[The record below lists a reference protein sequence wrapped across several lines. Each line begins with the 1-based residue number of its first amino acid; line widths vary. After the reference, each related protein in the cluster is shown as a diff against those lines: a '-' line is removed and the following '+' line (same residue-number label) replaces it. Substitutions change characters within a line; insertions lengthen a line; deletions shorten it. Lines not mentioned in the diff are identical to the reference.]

1 MKFLRIGP
9 MGHEVP
15 CVLDA
20 DGVARNISSLVA
32 DIGPATMPGLI
43 AAVSGVDL
51 SALPEV
57 ATTGA
62 RIGSPIA
69 RPNNVW
75 CIGLNY
81 ADHAEEAGMP
91 IPEEPI
97 IFSKSSLTVC
107 GPNDPILK
115 STVMTKLDWEV
126 ELGIVIGAPALEI
139 APDAAMD
146 HVMGYV
152 TANDVSERAWQIER
166 GGTWIKGKTYPNFC
180 PTGPWLVTADEVP
193 DPQALALSLSV
204 NGKVMQDGTTATMI
218 FGVAHIVHYLSQFA
232 QLEPG
237 DLILTGTPPGVGMGM
252 KPPRYLE
259 VGDTVTLS
267 VEGLGQQESLV
278 EAS

>member
-9 MGHEVP
+9 IGHEVP

-20 DGVARNISSLVA
+20 DGVARNISSLVP
-32 DIGPATMPGLI
+32 DIGPATVPGLI
-43 AAVSGVDL
+43 EALTGVDL

-69 RPNNVW
+69 RPGNVW

-115 STVMTKLDWEV
+115 SGAMTKLDWEV

-139 APDAAMD
+139 APEAAMD
-146 HVMGYV
+146 HVLGYV

-193 DPQALALSLSV
+193 DPQTLALSLSV

-267 VEGLGQQESLV
+267 VEGLGQQESVV